1 MKNKFSKASAML
13 FLFFSLLCITNEAW
27 SACDGADMTSSSSC
41 MFGSGFGIVGGDLSG
56 SGHNITGSNMYS
68 FIVVLTDNNVSSC
81 TYALSSSS
89 QSVSSS
95 AGTGTATVTATPS
108 GCSGTWTATS
118 NTSWLTIT
126 SGASGTGS
134 GTVNYSYTAN
144 TTTTERN
151 GTITIGGQPL
161 TVVQS
166 GLGKFLL
173 TAAKAGTGSGTVT
186 SSPTGIDCGTT
197 ACSYNFNQNT
207 EVTLTAAPSS
217 SSAFSGWSGGGCSGT
232 GACKITITADTT
244 VTATF
249 TLTKKVK
256 LKPQVLMAGF
266 DPIILDMSSTQVKVM
281 ALVREGIQPIRSVS
295 ITDNTGGLLLAMN
308 KIGSLSN
315 GDLLYEASV
324 TLTREMNLPD
334 SMPDLFGAKYGAFLI
349 TVTDSVS
356 NKHSF
361 PTLNYGSN
369 TELDPTN
376 EPTSAALY
384 SRKGCKRGLPQVL
397 MAGLDPAFL
406 DYNDTS
412 IKIAAIVRKGSSD
425 IQDVSLKNSSGISM
439 AMNYRETLANGD
451 MLYEAE
457 ISFTR
462 GAFGSDEKALLEDM
476 WGSHEAQYQVEVRD
490 KAQQTHQFPKLM
502 RGDYS
507 TINKPDCW
515 SDQ

>member
-1 MKNKFSKASAML
+1 MNKTVSNALAIL
-13 FLFFSLLCITNEAW
+13 FLLFSVLCITNEAW
-27 SACDGADMTSSSSC
+27 TACDGADMTSSSSC
-41 MFGSGFGIVGGDLSG
+41 MYGSGFGTVGGNLSG
-56 SGHNITGSNMYS
+56 SSYNITGSNMYS

-89 QSVSSS
+89 QAVGSSS
-95 AGTGTATVTATPS
+95 GTGTATVTATPS

-126 SGASGTGS
+126 SGTSGTGN

-144 TTTTERN
+144 TTTDSRP
-151 GTITIGGQPL
+151 GTLTIGGQPL

-173 TAAKAGTGSGTVT
+173 TATKSGTGSGTVT
-186 SSPTGIDCGTT
+186 SAPTGIDCGTT
-197 ACSYNFNQNT
+197 CSSNYNQNT

-217 SSAFSGWSGGGCSGT
+217 SSTFASWSGGGCSGT
-232 GACKITITADTT
+232 GTCKVTITADTT

-266 DPIILDMSSTQVKVM
+266 DPIILDMSSTSVKVM
-281 ALVREGIQPIRSVS
+281 ALVREGVEPIRNVS
-295 ITDNTGGLLLAMN
+295 ITDNTGALVTAMTL
-308 KIGSLSN
+308 KGSLSN
-315 GDLLYEASV
+315 GDLLYETEV
-324 TLTREMNLPD
+324 TLTREMELPD
-334 SMPDLFGAKYGAFLI
+334 SMPDLFGSKYGYFLI
-349 TVTDSVS
+349 KAVDKAS

-376 EPTSAALY
+376 EPTTATLY
-384 SRKGCKRGLPQVL
+384 SRKGCKRGQPQVL

-406 DYNDTS
+406 DYTDTS
-412 IKIAAIVRKGSSD
+412 IKIVAIVRKGSSD
-425 IQDVSLKNSSGISM
+425 IQDVSLKNSGGISV
-439 AMNYRETLANGD
+439 AMTYKETLGNGD
-451 MLYEAE
+451 LLYEKE
-457 ISFTR
+457 MTFDR

-490 KAQQTHQFPKLM
+490 KAQQTHKFPNLM
-502 RGDYS
+502 RGDYP
-507 TINKPDCW
+507 TINKSDCW
-515 SDQ
+515 ADQ